1 MGFLNL
7 CYKKSRKMTLKFENL
22 SHIQVK
28 ETLSSK
34 EEKTLVIDCSECSG
48 APENLFQN
56 GECIL
61 CVLKNLYL
69 NRKKVFKNLSTKIHD
84 PLIERDQI
92 SLFLYYFKRISY
104 IEKIWR
110 KIECI
115 GKKKCMYQEFDCK
128 ITALPAKIPS
138 FSNDLI
144 LNPLYVFNFTSE
156 KIKEIKDHE
165 YFNIECQNCSKKVLV
180 LLEALLNTLYELKV
194 IQSYK
199 RFLKSNSNSKDL
211 NKFYEEFFFKKSLFF
226 EEKKSFDKAFIVS
239 TGDLFEKYKTGDNQ
253 IFQISIYNM
262 ANEYEKKYTVQYSFE
277 SVVDENYFKKV
288 VQDVK
293 NNLKLL
299 NINKIAPLEDLIS
312 IYKKEALIYLNS
324 KYKFPLIEKERIA
337 YIAALCKLNL
347 EKIFPLLIDDFIE
360 EVFLDSP
367 NDKIYINHQKFGRC
381 RTDIKFELKE
391 IERLKTFL
399 RIYSGKRLDYSNPS
413 IKVVIK
419 NKYFY
424 CRFAIDVEPIQL
436 NHFALDIRKL
446 NKNILTIQDLLK
458 NGTLNPAI
466 AAFLYLSLIRRVNI
480 TVTGETDT
488 GKTTLINALDL
499 LTPKEF
505 RKIYVENVIESL
517 NQSKYERHQLKYK
530 VDSLQVGLNHKLSKQ
545 NQIRNLLH
553 RTPDIIYLGEILTK
567 EEAEAMFHCLAA
579 GLKGFQTIHSNDIAS
594 LINRIIHHFKIHI
607 SCLRDLGLIVFMKK
621 NREKRFVDSISEINN
636 NIEDDKE
643 IYQTL
648 FKFNPQ
654 KKNWAN
660 LVNLF
665 NSNIICKLRKYED
678 ISKEKF
684 QVLFNLYKDMFNT
697 LQKIDKLSINK
708 LIKFFDHVSF
718 HSSDR
723 LENLCLF
730 LENWKN
736 SCSLNL

>member
-1 MGFLNL
+1 
-7 CYKKSRKMTLKFENL
+7 MTLKFENL
-22 SHIQVK
+22 GHIQVK

-48 APENLFQN
+48 SLENLFQN
-56 GECIL
+56 GECLL

-69 NRKKVFKNLSTKIHD
+69 NRKNVFKNLTTKTHD
-84 PLIERDQI
+84 PLIEQDQI
-92 SLFLYYFKRISY
+92 SLFLNYFKRISY
-104 IEKIWR
+104 IKKIWR
-110 KIECI
+110 KIESI
-115 GKKKCMYQEFDCK
+115 GKKKCMYQEFNCK
-128 ITALPAKIPS
+128 ITALPDKFPS
-138 FSNDLI
+138 FRNDLI
-144 LNPLYVFNFTSE
+144 LNPLYVYNFISE
-156 KIKEIKDHE
+156 KINELKDNE
-165 YFNIECQNCSKKVLV
+165 YFNIECQNCSKKVLI
-180 LLEALLNTLYELKV
+180 LLEALSNTLNELKI

-199 RFLKSNSNSKDL
+199 IFLISNSNSKDL
-211 NKFYEEFFFKKSLFF
+211 NKFYEEFFFKKSLSF
-226 EEKKSFDKAFIVS
+226 EEKKSFNKAIIVS
-239 TGDLFEKYKTGDNQ
+239 TGDLFEKYKMGDNQ
-253 IFQISIYNM
+253 IFQISIYNI

-288 VQDVK
+288 VQDAK

-299 NINKIAPLEDLIS
+299 NTNKIAPLENLIS
-312 IYKKEALIYLNS
+312 IYKKEALIYLDS

-360 EVFLDSP
+360 EIFLDSP

-436 NHFALDIRKL
+436 NNFALDIRKL

-458 NGTLNPAI
+458 NRTLNPAI

-505 RKIYVENVIESL
+505 RKIYVENVIESI

-553 RTPDIIYLGEILTK
+553 RTPDIIYLGEILTR
-567 EEAEAMFHCLAA
+567 EEADAMFHCLAA
-579 GLKGFQTIHSNDIAS
+579 GLKGFQTIHSNDIDS
-594 LINRIIHHFKIHI
+594 FINRILHHFKIHI

-621 NREKRFVDSISEINN
+621 NREKRFIDSILEINH
-636 NIEDDKE
+636 NIEDKKD

-660 LVNLF
+660 LISLF

-678 ISKEKF
+678 IGKEKF

-697 LQKIDKLSINK
+697 LQKIDRLSINE
-708 LIKFFDHVSF
+708 LIKFFDQVSF
-718 HSSDR
+718 YSSDN

-730 LENWKN
+730 WENWKN
-736 SCSLNL
+736 SCSLNS

>member
-1 MGFLNL
+1 
-7 CYKKSRKMTLKFENL
+7 MTIKFENL

-28 ETLSSK
+28 ETLSGR
-34 EEKTLVIDCSECSG
+34 EEKVLVIDCSECSG
-48 APENLFQN
+48 TLEHSFQN

-69 NRKKVFKNLSTKIHD
+69 NRKKGFKNLTTKTHN
-84 PLIERDQI
+84 PLIEQNQI
-92 SLFLYYFKRISY
+92 SLFLNYFKKINY
-104 IEKIWR
+104 IKKIWK
-110 KIECI
+110 KIDSI
-115 GKKKCMYQEFDCK
+115 GKKKCLYQEFNCK
-128 ITALPAKIPS
+128 ITALPPKFLS
-138 FSNDLI
+138 FSDDLI
-144 LNPLYVFNFTSE
+144 LNPLYVFNFISE
-156 KIKEIKDHE
+156 KIIELKDHE
-165 YFNIECQNCSKKVLV
+165 YFNIECQNCSKNVLV
-180 LLEALLNTLYELKV
+180 LLEALLNVLNELKI

-199 RFLKSNSNSKDL
+199 RFLKSNNNSKDL

-226 EEKKSFDKAFIVS
+226 EEKKSFDKALIVS
-239 TGDLFEKYKTGDNQ
+239 TGDLFEKYKTGDNE
-253 IFQISIYNM
+253 IFQISIYNI
-262 ANEYEKKYTVQYSFE
+262 ANEYEKKYSVQYSFE

-293 NNLKLL
+293 NNLKLIDL
-299 NINKIAPLEDLIS
+299 NKIAPLENLIS
-312 IYKKEALIYLNS
+312 IYKKEALIYLDS
-324 KYKFPLIEKERIA
+324 KYKFPLIERERIA
-337 YIAALCKLNL
+337 YVAALYKLNL

-360 EVFLDSP
+360 EIFLDSP

-381 RTDIKFELKE
+381 RTDIKLKLKE

-446 NKNILTIQDLLK
+446 NKNILTVQDLLK

-480 TVTGETDT
+480 TVTGVTDT

-499 LTPKEF
+499 LTPKKF

-530 VDSLQVGLNHKLSKQ
+530 VDSLQIGLNHKLSKQ

-594 LINRIIHHFKIHI
+594 LINRIVHHFKIHI
-607 SCLRDLGLIVFMKK
+607 SCLSDLGLIVFMKK

-636 NIEDDKE
+636 NIEDNKE

-660 LVNLF
+660 LINLF

-678 ISKEKF
+678 ISEEKF

-708 LIKFFDHVSF
+708 LIKFFDQVSF
-718 HSSDR
+718 HSSDN

-730 LENWKN
+730 WENWKN

>member
-1 MGFLNL
+1 
-7 CYKKSRKMTLKFENL
+7 MTLKFENL
-22 SHIQVK
+22 GHIQVK

-48 APENLFQN
+48 SLENLFQN
-56 GECIL
+56 GECLL

-69 NRKKVFKNLSTKIHD
+69 NRKNVFKNLTTKTHD
-84 PLIERDQI
+84 PLIEQDQI
-92 SLFLYYFKRISY
+92 SLFLNYFKRISY
-104 IEKIWR
+104 IKKIWR
-110 KIECI
+110 KIESI
-115 GKKKCMYQEFDCK
+115 GKKKCMYQEFNCK
-128 ITALPAKIPS
+128 ITALPDKFPS
-138 FSNDLI
+138 FRNDLI
-144 LNPLYVFNFTSE
+144 LNPLYVYNFISE
-156 KIKEIKDHE
+156 KINELKDNE
-165 YFNIECQNCSKKVLV
+165 YFNIECQNCSKKVLI
-180 LLEALLNTLYELKV
+180 LLEALSNTLNELKI

-199 RFLKSNSNSKDL
+199 IFLKSNSNSKDL
-211 NKFYEEFFFKKSLFF
+211 NKFYEEFFFKKSLSF
-226 EEKKSFDKAFIVS
+226 EEKKSFNKAIIVS
-239 TGDLFEKYKTGDNQ
+239 TGDLFEKYKMGDNQ
-253 IFQISIYNM
+253 IFQISIYNI

-288 VQDVK
+288 VQDAK

-299 NINKIAPLEDLIS
+299 NTNKIAPLENLIS
-312 IYKKEALIYLNS
+312 IYKKEALIYLDS

-360 EVFLDSP
+360 EIFLDSP

-436 NHFALDIRKL
+436 NNFALDIRKL

-458 NGTLNPAI
+458 NRTLNPAI

-505 RKIYVENVIESL
+505 RKIYVENVIESI

-553 RTPDIIYLGEILTK
+553 RTPDIIYLGEILTR
-567 EEAEAMFHCLAA
+567 EEADAMFHCLAA
-579 GLKGFQTIHSNDIAS
+579 GLKGFQTIHSNDIDS
-594 LINRIIHHFKIHI
+594 FINRILHHFKIHI

-621 NREKRFVDSISEINN
+621 NREKRFIDSILEINH
-636 NIEDDKE
+636 NIEDKKD

-660 LVNLF
+660 LISLF

-678 ISKEKF
+678 IGKEKF

-697 LQKIDKLSINK
+697 LQKIDRLSINE
-708 LIKFFDHVSF
+708 LIKFFDQVSF
-718 HSSDR
+718 YSSDN

-730 LENWKN
+730 WENWKN
-736 SCSLNL
+736 SCSLNS

>member
-1 MGFLNL
+1 
-7 CYKKSRKMTLKFENL
+7 MTLKFENL
-22 SHIQVK
+22 GHIQVK

-48 APENLFQN
+48 SLENLFQN
-56 GECIL
+56 GECLL

-69 NRKKVFKNLSTKIHD
+69 NRKNVFKNLTTKTHD
-84 PLIERDQI
+84 PLIEQDQI
-92 SLFLYYFKRISY
+92 SLFLNYFKRISY
-104 IEKIWR
+104 IKKIWR
-110 KIECI
+110 KIESI
-115 GKKKCMYQEFDCK
+115 GKKKCMYQEFNCK
-128 ITALPAKIPS
+128 ITALPDKFPS
-138 FSNDLI
+138 FRNDLI
-144 LNPLYVFNFTSE
+144 LNPLYVYNFTSE
-156 KIKEIKDHE
+156 KINELKDNE
-165 YFNIECQNCSKKVLV
+165 YFNIECQNCSKKVLI
-180 LLEALLNTLYELKV
+180 LLEALSNTLNELKI

-199 RFLKSNSNSKDL
+199 IFLKSNSNSKDL
-211 NKFYEEFFFKKSLFF
+211 NKFYEEFFFKKSLSF
-226 EEKKSFDKAFIVS
+226 EEKKSFNKAIIVS
-239 TGDLFEKYKTGDNQ
+239 TGDLFEKYKMGDNQ
-253 IFQISIYNM
+253 IFQISIYNI

-288 VQDVK
+288 VQDAK

-299 NINKIAPLEDLIS
+299 NTNKIAPLENLIS
-312 IYKKEALIYLNS
+312 IYKKEALIYLDS

-360 EVFLDSP
+360 EIFLDSP

-436 NHFALDIRKL
+436 NNFALDIRKL

-458 NGTLNPAI
+458 NRTLNPAI

-505 RKIYVENVIESL
+505 RKIYVENVIESI

-553 RTPDIIYLGEILTK
+553 RTPDIIYLGEILTR
-567 EEAEAMFHCLAA
+567 EEADAMFHCLAA
-579 GLKGFQTIHSNDIAS
+579 GLKGFQTIHSNDIDS
-594 LINRIIHHFKIHI
+594 FINRILHHFKIHI

-621 NREKRFVDSISEINN
+621 NREKRFIDSILEINH
-636 NIEDDKE
+636 NIEDKKD

-660 LVNLF
+660 LISLF

-678 ISKEKF
+678 IGKEKF

-697 LQKIDKLSINK
+697 LQKIDRLSINE
-708 LIKFFDHVSF
+708 LIKFFDQVSF
-718 HSSDR
+718 YSSDN

-730 LENWKN
+730 WENWKN
-736 SCSLNL
+736 SCSLNS

>member
-1 MGFLNL
+1 MI
-7 CYKKSRKMTLKFENL
+7 SKFENL

-28 ETLSSK
+28 ETLNSK
-34 EEKTLVIDCSECSG
+34 EEKILVIDCSECS
-48 APENLFQN
+48 AALEHSFHN

-69 NRKKVFKNLSTKIHD
+69 NRKKVFKNLTTKIHD
-84 PLIERDQI
+84 PLIEKDQI
-92 SLFLYYFKRISY
+92 SLFLNYFKRMSY
-104 IEKIWR
+104 IKKIWR
-110 KIECI
+110 KIENI
-115 GKKKCMYQEFDCK
+115 GKKKCKYREFNCK
-128 ITALPAKIPS
+128 IKALHAKFLS

-144 LNPLYVFNFTSE
+144 LNPLYIFNFISE
-156 KIKEIKDHE
+156 KINELKDHE
-165 YFNIECQNCSKKVLV
+165 FFNIECQNCSKKVLV
-180 LLEALLNTLYELKV
+180 LLKGLLNVLNELKIV
-194 IQSYK
+194 QNYK
-199 RFLKSNSNSKDL
+199 RFLKSSSNSKDL
-211 NKFYEEFFFKKSLFF
+211 NKFYEEFFFKKSLFL
-226 EEKKSFDKAFIVS
+226 EEKKSFDKAVIVP
-239 TGDLFEKYKTGDNQ
+239 TVDLFEKYKMGDNQ
-253 IFQISIYNM
+253 IFQISIYNI

-277 SVVDENYFKKV
+277 SVVDENYFIKV

-293 NNLKLL
+293 NNLKILD
-299 NINKIAPLEDLIS
+299 INKIAPLENLIS
-312 IYKKEALIYLNS
+312 IYKKEALIYIES
-324 KYKFPLIEKERIA
+324 KYKFPLTERERIA
-337 YIAALCKLNL
+337 YIAALFKLNL

-360 EVFLDSP
+360 EIFLDSP

-381 RTDIKFELKE
+381 RTDLKFELKE

-436 NHFALDIRKL
+436 NNFALDIRKL
-446 NKNILTIQDLLK
+446 NKNILNVQNLLK
-458 NGTLNPAI
+458 NGTLNPSI
-466 AAFLYLSLIRRVNI
+466 AAFLYMSLIRRVNI

-517 NQSKYERHQLKYK
+517 NQSKYGKHQLKYK
-530 VDSLQVGLNHKLSKQ
+530 VDSLQVGINHKFSKQ
-545 NQIRNLLH
+545 NQIKNLLH

-594 LINRIIHHFKIHI
+594 LINRIIRHFKIHT

-636 NIEDDKE
+636 NFEDNKE

-654 KKNWAN
+654 KKNWTN
-660 LVNLF
+660 PVNLF

-678 ISKEKF
+678 INNEKF

-697 LQKIDKLSINK
+697 LQKIDNLPINK
-708 LIKFFDHVSF
+708 LIKFFDQVSF
-718 HSSDR
+718 HSFDN

-730 LENWKN
+730 WENWKN

>member
-1 MGFLNL
+1 
-7 CYKKSRKMTLKFENL
+7 MTLKFENL
-22 SHIQVK
+22 GHIQVK

-34 EEKTLVIDCSECSG
+34 EEKILVIDCSECSG
-48 APENLFQN
+48 SLENLFQN

-61 CVLKNLYL
+61 CVLKNLYI
-69 NRKKVFKNLSTKIHD
+69 NRKKVFKKLTTKIHD
-84 PLIERDQI
+84 PLIEVDQI
-92 SLFLYYFKRISY
+92 SLFLNYFKKITY
-104 IEKIWR
+104 IKKIWR
-110 KIECI
+110 KIESI
-115 GKKKCMYQEFDCK
+115 GNKKCMYQEFNCK
-128 ITALPAKIPS
+128 ITALPPKFPS

-144 LNPLYVFNFTSE
+144 LNPLYVFNFISE
-156 KIKEIKDHE
+156 KINELKDSE
-165 YFNIECQNCSKKVLV
+165 YFNIDCQNCSKKVLI
-180 LLEALLNTLYELKV
+180 LLETLLNTLNELKIV
-194 IQSYK
+194 QSYK
-199 RFLKSNSNSKDL
+199 IFLKSNTNSKDL

-226 EEKKSFDKAFIVS
+226 EEKESFNKALIVS
-239 TGDLFEKYKTGDNQ
+239 TGDLFENYKTGDNQ
-253 IFQISIYNM
+253 IFQISIYNI
-262 ANEYEKKYTVQYSFE
+262 ANEYEKKYTVRYSFE

-288 VQDVK
+288 VQDAK

-299 NINKIAPLEDLIS
+299 NINKIAPLENLIS
-312 IYKKEALIYLNS
+312 TYKKEALIYLDS
-324 KYKFPLIEKERIA
+324 KYRFPLIERERIA

-360 EVFLDSP
+360 EIFLDSP

-419 NKYFY
+419 NKFFY

-466 AAFLYLSLIRRVNI
+466 AAFLYLSLVRRVNI

-505 RKIYVENVIESL
+505 RKIYVENVIESI

-579 GLKGFQTIHSNDIAS
+579 GLKGFQTIHSNDIDS
-594 LINRIIHHFKIHI
+594 LMNRIIHHFKIHI

-621 NREKRFVDSISEINN
+621 NREKRFIDSISEINN
-636 NIEDDKE
+636 NIEDKKD

-660 LVNLF
+660 LISLF
-665 NSNIICKLRKYED
+665 NSNIIYKLRKYED

-697 LQKIDKLSINK
+697 LQKIDKLSINE
-708 LIKFFDHVSF
+708 LIKFFDQVSF
-718 HSSDR
+718 HSSDN

-730 LENWKN
+730 WENWKN

>member
-1 MGFLNL
+1 
-7 CYKKSRKMTLKFENL
+7 MTLKFENL

-34 EEKTLVIDCSECSG
+34 EEKILVIDCSECSG
-48 APENLFQN
+48 ALETLFQN
-56 GECIL
+56 GKCIL

-69 NRKKVFKNLSTKIHD
+69 NRKKVFINLTTKSHD

-92 SLFLYYFKRISY
+92 SLFLKYFKRISY
-104 IEKIWR
+104 IKKIWR
-110 KIECI
+110 KIESI
-115 GKKKCMYQEFDCK
+115 GKKKCMYQEFNCK
-128 ITALPAKIPS
+128 ITALSAKFLS

-144 LNPLYVFNFTSE
+144 LNPLYVFNFISG
-156 KIKEIKDHE
+156 KINELKDHE
-165 YFNIECQNCSKKVLV
+165 FFNIECQNCSKKVLV
-180 LLEALLNTLYELKV
+180 LLEALLNTLNELKI

-199 RFLKSNSNSKDL
+199 RFLKSNNNSKDL

-226 EEKKSFDKAFIVS
+226 EEKKSFDKALIVS

-253 IFQISIYNM
+253 IFQISIYDI

-299 NINKIAPLEDLIS
+299 DINKITPLENLIS
-312 IYKKEALIYLNS
+312 IYKKEALIYLDS
-324 KYKFPLIEKERIA
+324 KYKFPLIERERIA
-337 YIAALCKLNL
+337 YIAALRKLNL

-381 RTDIKFELKE
+381 RTDIKFGLKE

-446 NKNILTIQDLLK
+446 NKNILTVQDLLK

-594 LINRIIHHFKIHI
+594 FINRIIHHFKIHI

-636 NIEDDKE
+636 NIEDNEE

-660 LVNLF
+660 LINLF

-708 LIKFFDHVSF
+708 LIKFFDQVSF
-718 HSSDR
+718 HSSDN

-730 LENWKN
+730 WENWKN

>member
-1 MGFLNL
+1 
-7 CYKKSRKMTLKFENL
+7 MTLKFENL

-28 ETLSSK
+28 ETLNNK
-34 EEKTLVIDCSECSG
+34 EEKILVIDCSECSG
-48 APENLFQN
+48 ALKNLFQN

-69 NRKKVFKNLSTKIHD
+69 NRKKAFKNITTKIHD

-92 SLFLYYFKRISY
+92 SLFLNYFKRISY
-104 IEKIWR
+104 IKKIWR
-110 KIECI
+110 KIESI
-115 GKKKCMYQEFDCK
+115 GKKKCMYQEFNCK
-128 ITALPAKIPS
+128 ITALHSKFLS

-144 LNPLYVFNFTSE
+144 LNPLYVFNFISE
-156 KIKEIKDHE
+156 KINELKDHE
-165 YFNIECQNCSKKVLV
+165 YFNIECQYCSKKVLI
-180 LLEALLNTLYELKV
+180 LLGTLLNVLNKLKI

-199 RFLKSNSNSKDL
+199 RFLKRNSNSKDL
-211 NKFYEEFFFKKSLFF
+211 NKFYEEFFFKKSLLF
-226 EEKKSFDKAFIVS
+226 EEKKSFDKALIVS
-239 TGDLFEKYKTGDNQ
+239 PGVLFEKYKTGDNQ
-253 IFQISIYNM
+253 IFQISIYNI
-262 ANEYEKKYTVQYSFE
+262 ANEYEKKYTVQYSFD

-299 NINKIAPLEDLIS
+299 DINKIAPLEHLIT
-312 IYKKEALIYLNS
+312 IYKKEALIYLDS
-324 KYKFPLIEKERIA
+324 KYKFPLIERERIA
-337 YIAALCKLNL
+337 YIAVLCKLNL

-360 EVFLDSP
+360 EIFLDSP
-367 NDKIYINHQKFGRC
+367 NDNIYINHQKFGRC
-381 RTDIKFELKE
+381 RTSIKFEFKE

-399 RIYSGKRLDYSNPS
+399 RLYSGKRLDYSNPS

-446 NKNILTIQDLLK
+446 NKNILNVQDLLK
-458 NGTLNPAI
+458 NGTINPAI

-517 NQSKYERHQLKYK
+517 NQSKYEKHQLKYK
-530 VDSLQVGLNHKLSKQ
+530 VDSLQIGLNHKLSKQ

-636 NIEDDKE
+636 NIEDNKE

-654 KKNWAN
+654 KKNWEIPI
-660 LVNLF
+660 NLF
-665 NSNIICKLRKYED
+665 NSNNICKLRKYED

-684 QVLFNLYKDMFNT
+684 QVLFNLYEDMFNT
-697 LQKIDKLSINK
+697 LQKIDKLPINK
-708 LIKFFDHVSF
+708 LIKFFDQVSF
-718 HSSDR
+718 HSSVN
-723 LENLCLF
+723 LKNLCLF

>member
-1 MGFLNL
+1 
-7 CYKKSRKMTLKFENL
+7 MTLKFENL

-34 EEKTLVIDCSECSG
+34 EEKILVIDCSECSG
-48 APENLFQN
+48 ALETLFQN
-56 GECIL
+56 GKCIL

-69 NRKKVFKNLSTKIHD
+69 NRKKVFINLTTKSHD

-92 SLFLYYFKRISY
+92 SLFLKYFKRISY
-104 IEKIWR
+104 IKKIWR
-110 KIECI
+110 KIESI
-115 GKKKCMYQEFDCK
+115 GKKKCMYQEFNCK
-128 ITALPAKIPS
+128 ITALSAKFLS

-144 LNPLYVFNFTSE
+144 LNPLYVFNFISG
-156 KIKEIKDHE
+156 KINELKDHE
-165 YFNIECQNCSKKVLV
+165 FFNIECQNCSKKVLV
-180 LLEALLNTLYELKV
+180 LLEALLNTLNELKI

-199 RFLKSNSNSKDL
+199 RFLKSNNNSKDL

-226 EEKKSFDKAFIVS
+226 EEKKSFDKALIVS
-239 TGDLFEKYKTGDNQ
+239 TGDLFEKYQTGDNQ
-253 IFQISIYNM
+253 IFQISIYNI

-299 NINKIAPLEDLIS
+299 DINKITPLENLIS
-312 IYKKEALIYLNS
+312 IYKKEALIYLDS
-324 KYKFPLIEKERIA
+324 KYKFPLIERERIA
-337 YIAALCKLNL
+337 YIAALRKLNL

-381 RTDIKFELKE
+381 RTDIKFGLKE

-446 NKNILTIQDLLK
+446 NKNILTVQDLLK

-594 LINRIIHHFKIHI
+594 FINRIIHHFKIHI

-636 NIEDDKE
+636 NIEDNEE

-660 LVNLF
+660 LINLF

-697 LQKIDKLSINK
+697 LQKMDKLSINK
-708 LIKFFDHVSF
+708 LIKFFDQVSF
-718 HSSDR
+718 HSSDN

-730 LENWKN
+730 WENWKN

>member
-1 MGFLNL
+1 
-7 CYKKSRKMTLKFENL
+7 MTLKFENL
-22 SHIQVK
+22 GHIQVK

-48 APENLFQN
+48 SLENLFQN
-56 GECIL
+56 GECLL
-61 CVLKNLYL
+61 CILKNLYL
-69 NRKKVFKNLSTKIHD
+69 NRKNVFKNLTTKTHD
-84 PLIERDQI
+84 PLIEQDQI
-92 SLFLYYFKRISY
+92 SLFLNYFKRISY
-104 IEKIWR
+104 IKKIWR
-110 KIECI
+110 KIESI
-115 GKKKCMYQEFDCK
+115 GKKKCMYQEFNCK
-128 ITALPAKIPS
+128 ITALPDKFPS
-138 FSNDLI
+138 FRNDLI
-144 LNPLYVFNFTSE
+144 LNPLYVYNFISE
-156 KIKEIKDHE
+156 KINELKDNE
-165 YFNIECQNCSKKVLV
+165 YFNIECQNCSKKVLI
-180 LLEALLNTLYELKV
+180 LLEALSNTLNELKI

-199 RFLKSNSNSKDL
+199 IFLISNSNSKDL
-211 NKFYEEFFFKKSLFF
+211 NKFYEEFFFKKSLSF
-226 EEKKSFDKAFIVS
+226 EEKKSFNKAIIVS
-239 TGDLFEKYKTGDNQ
+239 TGDLFEKYKMGDNQ
-253 IFQISIYNM
+253 IFQISIYNI

-288 VQDVK
+288 VQDAK

-299 NINKIAPLEDLIS
+299 NTNKIAPLENLIS
-312 IYKKEALIYLNS
+312 IYKKEALIYLDS

-360 EVFLDSP
+360 EIFLDSP

-436 NHFALDIRKL
+436 NNFALDIRKL

-458 NGTLNPAI
+458 NRTLNPAI

-505 RKIYVENVIESL
+505 RKIYVENVIESI

-553 RTPDIIYLGEILTK
+553 RTPDIIYLGEILTR
-567 EEAEAMFHCLAA
+567 EEADAMFHCLAA
-579 GLKGFQTIHSNDIAS
+579 GLKGFQTIHSNDIDS
-594 LINRIIHHFKIHI
+594 FINRILHHFKIHI

-621 NREKRFVDSISEINN
+621 NREKRFIDSILEINH
-636 NIEDDKE
+636 NIEDKKD

-660 LVNLF
+660 LISLF

-678 ISKEKF
+678 IGKEKF

-697 LQKIDKLSINK
+697 LQKIDRLSINE
-708 LIKFFDHVSF
+708 LIKFFDQVSF
-718 HSSDR
+718 YSSDN

-730 LENWKN
+730 WENWKN
-736 SCSLNL
+736 SCSLNS

>member
-1 MGFLNL
+1 
-7 CYKKSRKMTLKFENL
+7 MTLKFENL

-34 EEKTLVIDCSECSG
+34 EEKILVIDCSECSG
-48 APENLFQN
+48 ALETLFQN
-56 GECIL
+56 GKCIL

-69 NRKKVFKNLSTKIHD
+69 NRKKVFINLTTKSHD

-92 SLFLYYFKRISY
+92 SLFLKYFKRISY
-104 IEKIWR
+104 IKKIWR
-110 KIECI
+110 KIESI
-115 GKKKCMYQEFDCK
+115 GKKKCMYQEFNCK
-128 ITALPAKIPS
+128 ITALSAKFLS

-144 LNPLYVFNFTSE
+144 LNPLYVFNFISG
-156 KIKEIKDHE
+156 KINELKDHE
-165 YFNIECQNCSKKVLV
+165 FFNIECQNCSKKVLV
-180 LLEALLNTLYELKV
+180 LLEALLNTLNELKI

-199 RFLKSNSNSKDL
+199 RFLKSNNNSKDL

-226 EEKKSFDKAFIVS
+226 EEKKSFDKALIVS

-253 IFQISIYNM
+253 IFQISIYDI

-299 NINKIAPLEDLIS
+299 DINKITPLENLIS
-312 IYKKEALIYLNS
+312 IYKKEALIYLDS
-324 KYKFPLIEKERIA
+324 KYKFPLIERERIA
-337 YIAALCKLNL
+337 YIAALRKLNL

-381 RTDIKFELKE
+381 RTDIKFGLKE

-446 NKNILTIQDLLK
+446 NKNILTVQDLLK

-636 NIEDDKE
+636 NIEDNEE

-660 LVNLF
+660 LINLF

-697 LQKIDKLSINK
+697 LQKMDKLSINK
-708 LIKFFDHVSF
+708 LIKFFDQVSF
-718 HSSDR
+718 HSSDN

-730 LENWKN
+730 WENWKN

>member
-1 MGFLNL
+1 
-7 CYKKSRKMTLKFENL
+7 MTLKFENL

-34 EEKTLVIDCSECSG
+34 EEKILVIDCSECSG
-48 APENLFQN
+48 SLENLFQN

-69 NRKKVFKNLSTKIHD
+69 NRKKVFINLTTKTHD
-84 PLIERDQI
+84 PLIEQDQI
-92 SLFLYYFKRISY
+92 SLFLNYFKRISY
-104 IEKIWR
+104 IKKIWR
-110 KIECI
+110 KIESI
-115 GKKKCMYQEFDCK
+115 GKKKCMYQEFNCK
-128 ITALPAKIPS
+128 ITALPAKFPS

-144 LNPLYVFNFTSE
+144 LNPLYVFNFISE
-156 KIKEIKDHE
+156 KINELKDHE
-165 YFNIECQNCSKKVLV
+165 YFNIECKNCSKKVLV
-180 LLEALLNTLYELKV
+180 LLEALFNALNELKI

-199 RFLKSNSNSKDL
+199 IFLKSNSNSKDI

-226 EEKKSFDKAFIVS
+226 EEKKSFDKALIVS

-253 IFQISIYNM
+253 IFQISIYNI

-299 NINKIAPLEDLIS
+299 DINKITPLENLIS
-312 IYKKEALIYLNS
+312 IYKKEALIYLDS
-324 KYKFPLIEKERIA
+324 KYKFPLIERERIA

-347 EKIFPLLIDDFIE
+347 EKIFPLLIDDLIE
-360 EVFLDSP
+360 EIFLDSP

-446 NKNILTIQDLLK
+446 NKNILTVQDLLK

-594 LINRIIHHFKIHI
+594 LINRIIHHFEIHI

-636 NIEDDKE
+636 NIEDNKD

-660 LVNLF
+660 LISLF

-708 LIKFFDHVSF
+708 LIKFFDQVSF
-718 HSSDR
+718 HSSDNI
-723 LENLCLF
+723 ENLCLF
-730 LENWKN
+730 WENWKN

>member
-1 MGFLNL
+1 
-7 CYKKSRKMTLKFENL
+7 MTVKFENL
-22 SHIQVK
+22 CHIQVR
-28 ETLSSK
+28 ETLSNK
-34 EEKTLVIDCSECSG
+34 EEKILVIDCSECSG
-48 APENLFQN
+48 AIEDLFQN
-56 GECIL
+56 GECIS

-69 NRKKVFKNLSTKIHD
+69 NRKKVFKNLTTKIHD
-84 PLIERDQI
+84 PLIEHYQI
-92 SLFLYYFKRISY
+92 SLFLNYFKKISY
-104 IEKIWR
+104 IKKTWR
-110 KIECI
+110 KIESI
-115 GKKKCMYQEFDCK
+115 GKKKCIYQEFNCK
-128 ITALPAKIPS
+128 VTALHDKFLS
-138 FSNDLI
+138 SSNDLI
-144 LNPLYVFNFTSE
+144 LNPLYVFNFISE
-156 KIKEIKDHE
+156 KINELKDHE
-165 YFNIECQNCSKKVLV
+165 YTNIECQNCSRKVLV
-180 LLEALLNTLYELKV
+180 LLETLLNALNELKIV
-194 IQSYK
+194 QSYK
-199 RFLKSNSNSKDL
+199 RFLKSNSNSKDF
-211 NKFYEEFFFKKSLFF
+211 NKFYKEFFFKKSLFF
-226 EEKKSFDKAFIVS
+226 EEKKSFDKAVIVS

-253 IFQISIYNM
+253 IFQIYIYDI

-277 SVVDENYFKKV
+277 SVIDENYFKKV
-288 VQDVK
+288 VLDVK

-299 NINKIAPLEDLIS
+299 DINKIAPLETLVS
-312 IYKKEALIYLNS
+312 IYNKEALNYLDS
-324 KYKFPLIEKERIA
+324 KYKFPLFERERIG

-360 EVFLDSP
+360 EIFLDSP

-381 RTDIKFELKE
+381 RTDIKFTLKE

-424 CRFAIDVEPIQL
+424 CRFAIDVGPIQL
-436 NHFALDIRKL
+436 NTFALDIRKL
-446 NKNILTIQDLLK
+446 NKNILTVQDLLK

-517 NQSKYERHQLKYK
+517 NQSKYEKHQLKYK

-579 GLKGFQTIHSNDIAS
+579 GLKGFQTIHSNDIGS
-594 LINRIIHHFKIHI
+594 FINRIIHHFKIHI

-621 NREKRFVDSISEINN
+621 NREKRFIDSISEINDN
-636 NIEDDKE
+636 FVDNKD

-660 LVNLF
+660 LINLF
-665 NSNIICKLRKYED
+665 NSNIICKLRRYED

-697 LQKIDKLSINK
+697 LQRIDKLSINE
-708 LIKFFDHVSF
+708 LIKFFDQVSF
-718 HSSDR
+718 HSSDN

-730 LENWKN
+730 WENWKN

>member
-1 MGFLNL
+1 
-7 CYKKSRKMTLKFENL
+7 MTLKFENL

-34 EEKTLVIDCSECSG
+34 EEKILVIDCSECSG
-48 APENLFQN
+48 ALETLFQN
-56 GECIL
+56 GKCIL

-69 NRKKVFKNLSTKIHD
+69 NRKKVFINLTTKSHD

-92 SLFLYYFKRISY
+92 SLFLKYFKRISY
-104 IEKIWR
+104 IKKIWR
-110 KIECI
+110 KIESI
-115 GKKKCMYQEFDCK
+115 GKKKCMYQEFNCK
-128 ITALPAKIPS
+128 ITALSAKFLS

-144 LNPLYVFNFTSE
+144 LNPLYVFNFISG
-156 KIKEIKDHE
+156 KINELKDHE
-165 YFNIECQNCSKKVLV
+165 FFNIECQNCSKKVLV
-180 LLEALLNTLYELKV
+180 LLEALLNTLNELKI

-199 RFLKSNSNSKDL
+199 RFLKSNNNSKDL

-226 EEKKSFDKAFIVS
+226 EEKKSFDKALIVS

-253 IFQISIYNM
+253 IFQISIYDI

-299 NINKIAPLEDLIS
+299 DINKITPLENLIS
-312 IYKKEALIYLNS
+312 IYKKEALIYLDS
-324 KYKFPLIEKERIA
+324 KYKFPLIERERIA
-337 YIAALCKLNL
+337 YIAALRKLNL

-381 RTDIKFELKE
+381 RTDIKFGLKE

-446 NKNILTIQDLLK
+446 NKNILTVQDLLK

-594 LINRIIHHFKIHI
+594 FINRIIHHFKIHI

-636 NIEDDKE
+636 NIEDNEE

-660 LVNLF
+660 LINLF

-697 LQKIDKLSINK
+697 LQKMDKLSINK
-708 LIKFFDHVSF
+708 LIKFFDQVSF
-718 HSSDR
+718 HSSDN

-730 LENWKN
+730 WENWKN

>member
-1 MGFLNL
+1 
-7 CYKKSRKMTLKFENL
+7 MTSKFENL
-22 SHIQVK
+22 SQIHVK

-34 EEKTLVIDCSECSG
+34 EEKILFIDCSECSG
-48 APENLFQN
+48 ALENLFQN
-56 GECIL
+56 GDCIL
-61 CVLKNLYL
+61 CILKNLYL
-69 NRKKVFKNLSTKIHD
+69 NRKKVFKNLTTKIHD

-92 SLFLYYFKRISY
+92 SLFLNYFKRISY
-104 IEKIWR
+104 IKKIWR
-110 KIECI
+110 KIENI
-115 GKKKCMYQEFDCK
+115 GKKKCMYQEFNCK
-128 ITALPAKIPS
+128 ITALSAKFHS
-138 FSNDLI
+138 FSKDLI
-144 LNPLYVFNFTSE
+144 LNPTYVFNFISE
-156 KIKEIKDHE
+156 KINELKDQE
-165 YFNIECQNCSKKVLV
+165 YFSIECQNCSKKVLV
-180 LLEALLNTLYELKV
+180 LLEDLLNVLNELKI

-226 EEKKSFDKAFIVS
+226 EEKKSIDKAVIV
-239 TGDLFEKYKTGDNQ
+239 TAGDLFEKYKTGDNQ
-253 IFQISIYNM
+253 IFQISIYNI
-262 ANEYEKKYTVQYSFE
+262 ANEYEKKYNIQYSFE
-277 SVVDENYFKKV
+277 SVVDESYFKKV

-299 NINKIAPLEDLIS
+299 DINKIPPLENLIS
-312 IYKKEALIYLNS
+312 IYKKEALIYLDS
-324 KYKFPLIEKERIA
+324 KYKFPLIERERIA

-347 EKIFPLLIDDFIE
+347 EKIFPLLIDDYIE
-360 EVFLDSP
+360 EIFLDSP

-436 NHFALDIRKL
+436 NNFALDIRKL
-446 NKNILTIQDLLK
+446 NKNILTVQDLLK
-458 NGTLNPAI
+458 NGTLDPAL

-517 NQSKYERHQLKYK
+517 NQSKYEKHQLKYK

-545 NQIRNLLH
+545 NQIKNLLH

-594 LINRIIHHFKIHI
+594 LINRIIRHFKIHI

-621 NREKRFVDSISEINN
+621 NREKRFVDSISEIIND
-636 NIEDDKE
+636 IEDNKE

-654 KKNWAN
+654 RKNWTN
-660 LVNLF
+660 LVDLF
-665 NSNIICKLRKYED
+665 HSNIICKLRKYED

-684 QVLFNLYKDMFNT
+684 QVLFNIYKEMFNT

-718 HSSDR
+718 HSSDN

-730 LENWKN
+730 WENWKN

>member
-1 MGFLNL
+1 
-7 CYKKSRKMTLKFENL
+7 MTLKFENL
-22 SHIQVK
+22 GHIQVK

-48 APENLFQN
+48 SLENLFQN
-56 GECIL
+56 GECLL

-69 NRKKVFKNLSTKIHD
+69 NRKNIFKNLTTKTHD
-84 PLIERDQI
+84 PLIEQDQI
-92 SLFLYYFKRISY
+92 SLFLNYFKRISY
-104 IEKIWR
+104 IKKIWR
-110 KIECI
+110 KIESI
-115 GKKKCMYQEFDCK
+115 GKKKCMYQEFNCK
-128 ITALPAKIPS
+128 ITALPDKFPS
-138 FSNDLI
+138 FRNDLI
-144 LNPLYVFNFTSE
+144 LNPLYVYNFTSE
-156 KIKEIKDHE
+156 KINELKDNE
-165 YFNIECQNCSKKVLV
+165 YFNIECQNCSKKVLI
-180 LLEALLNTLYELKV
+180 LLEALSNTLNELKI

-199 RFLKSNSNSKDL
+199 IFLKSNSNSKDL
-211 NKFYEEFFFKKSLFF
+211 NKFYEEFFFKKSLSF
-226 EEKKSFDKAFIVS
+226 EEKKSFNKAIIVS
-239 TGDLFEKYKTGDNQ
+239 TGDLFEKYKMGDNQ
-253 IFQISIYNM
+253 IFQISIYNI

-288 VQDVK
+288 VQDTK

-299 NINKIAPLEDLIS
+299 NTNKIAPLENLIS
-312 IYKKEALIYLNS
+312 IYKKEALIYLDS

-337 YIAALCKLNL
+337 YIATLCKLNL

-360 EVFLDSP
+360 EIFLDSP

-436 NHFALDIRKL
+436 NNFALDIRKL

-458 NGTLNPAI
+458 NRTLNPAI

-505 RKIYVENVIESL
+505 RKIYVENVIESI

-553 RTPDIIYLGEILTK
+553 RTPDIIYLGEILTR
-567 EEAEAMFHCLAA
+567 EEADAMFHCLAA
-579 GLKGFQTIHSNDIAS
+579 GLKGFQTIHSNDIDS
-594 LINRIIHHFKIHI
+594 FINRILHHFKIHI

-621 NREKRFVDSISEINN
+621 NREKRFIDSILEINH
-636 NIEDDKE
+636 NIEDKKN

-660 LVNLF
+660 LISLF
-665 NSNIICKLRKYED
+665 DSNIICKLRKYED
-678 ISKEKF
+678 IGKEKF

-697 LQKIDKLSINK
+697 LQKIDRLSINE
-708 LIKFFDHVSF
+708 LIKFFDQVSF
-718 HSSDR
+718 YSSDN

-730 LENWKN
+730 WENWKN
-736 SCSLNL
+736 SCSLNS

>member
-1 MGFLNL
+1 M
-7 CYKKSRKMTLKFENL
+7 KKN
-22 SHIQVK
+22 
-28 ETLSSK
+28 
-34 EEKTLVIDCSECSG
+34 
-48 APENLFQN
+48 
-56 GECIL
+56 IL
-61 CVLKNLYL
+61 YN
-69 NRKKVFKNLSTKIHD
+69 
-84 PLIERDQI
+84 
-92 SLFLYYFKRISY
+92 
-104 IEKIWR
+104 
-110 KIECI
+110 
-115 GKKKCMYQEFDCK
+115 
-128 ITALPAKIPS
+128 
-138 FSNDLI
+138 I
-144 LNPLYVFNFTSE
+144 L
-156 KIKEIKDHE
+156 
-165 YFNIECQNCSKKVLV
+165 
-180 LLEALLNTLYELKV
+180 
-194 IQSYK
+194 
-199 RFLKSNSNSKDL
+199 
-211 NKFYEEFFFKKSLFF
+211 
-226 EEKKSFDKAFIVS
+226 
-239 TGDLFEKYKTGDNQ
+239 
-253 IFQISIYNM
+253 
-262 ANEYEKKYTVQYSFE
+262 
-277 SVVDENYFKKV
+277 KKV
-288 VQDVK
+288 VQDAK

-299 NINKIAPLEDLIS
+299 NINKITPLENLIS
-312 IYKKEALIYLNS
+312 IYKKEALIYLDS
-324 KYKFPLIEKERIA
+324 KYKFSLIERERIA

-347 EKIFPLLIDDFIE
+347 EKIFPLLIDDLIE
-360 EVFLDSP
+360 EIFLDSP

-466 AAFLYLSLIRRVNI
+466 AAFLYLSLVRRVNI

-505 RKIYVENVIESL
+505 RKIYVENVIESI

-621 NREKRFVDSISEINN
+621 NREKRYVDSISEINN
-636 NIEDDKE
+636 NIEDKKD

-660 LVNLF
+660 LISLF
-665 NSNIICKLRKYED
+665 NSNIICKQRKYED

-697 LQKIDKLSINK
+697 LQKIDKLSINDI
-708 LIKFFDHVSF
+708 IKFFDQVSF
-718 HSSDR
+718 HTSDN

-730 LENWKN
+730 WENWKK

>member
-1 MGFLNL
+1 
-7 CYKKSRKMTLKFENL
+7 MTLKFENL

-34 EEKTLVIDCSECSG
+34 EEKILVIDCSECSG
-48 APENLFQN
+48 ALENLFQN

-69 NRKKVFKNLSTKIHD
+69 NRKKVFKNLTTKIHD

-92 SLFLYYFKRISY
+92 SLFLNYFKRISY
-104 IEKIWR
+104 IKKIWR
-110 KIECI
+110 KIESI
-115 GKKKCMYQEFDCK
+115 GKKKCMYQEFNCK
-128 ITALPAKIPS
+128 ITALPAKFLS

-144 LNPLYVFNFTSE
+144 LNPLYVFNFISE
-156 KIKEIKDHE
+156 KINELKDHE

-180 LLEALLNTLYELKV
+180 LLEALINVLNELKIV
-194 IQSYK
+194 QSYK

-211 NKFYEEFFFKKSLFF
+211 NKFYKEFFFKKSLFF
-226 EEKKSFDKAFIVS
+226 EEKKSLNKALIVS

-253 IFQISIYNM
+253 IFQISIYNI

-299 NINKIAPLEDLIS
+299 DINKIAPLENLIS
-312 IYKKEALIYLNS
+312 IYKKEALIYLDS
-324 KYKFPLIEKERIA
+324 KYKFPLIERERIA

-436 NHFALDIRKL
+436 NYFSLDIRKL
-446 NKNILTIQDLLK
+446 NKNILTVQDLLK

-517 NQSKYERHQLKYK
+517 NQSKYEKHQLKYK

-607 SCLRDLGLIVFMKK
+607 SCLRDLGLIVFMRK

-636 NIEDDKE
+636 DIEDNEE

-660 LVNLF
+660 LTNLF

-684 QVLFNLYKDMFNT
+684 QVLFHLYEDMFNT

-708 LIKFFDHVSF
+708 LIKFFDQVSF
-718 HSSDR
+718 HSSDN

>member
-1 MGFLNL
+1 
-7 CYKKSRKMTLKFENL
+7 MTLKFENL
-22 SHIQVK
+22 GHIQVK

-34 EEKTLVIDCSECSG
+34 EEKILVIDCSECSG
-48 APENLFQN
+48 ALENLFQN

-69 NRKKVFKNLSTKIHD
+69 NRKKVFKNLTTKIHD

-92 SLFLYYFKRISY
+92 SLFLNYFKRISY
-104 IEKIWR
+104 IKKIWR
-110 KIECI
+110 KIESI
-115 GKKKCMYQEFDCK
+115 GKKKCMYQEFNCK
-128 ITALPAKIPS
+128 ITALPAKFPS

-144 LNPLYVFNFTSE
+144 LNPLYVFNFISE
-156 KIKEIKDHE
+156 KINELKDHE

-180 LLEALLNTLYELKV
+180 LLEALLNTLNELKI

-226 EEKKSFDKAFIVS
+226 EEKKSFDKALIVS

-253 IFQISIYNM
+253 IFQISIYNI

-299 NINKIAPLEDLIS
+299 DINKIAPLENLIS
-312 IYKKEALIYLNS
+312 IYKKEALIYLDS
-324 KYKFPLIEKERIA
+324 KYKFPLIERERIA

-360 EVFLDSP
+360 EIFLDSP

-424 CRFAIDVEPIQL
+424 CRFAIDIEPIQL
-436 NHFALDIRKL
+436 NNFALDIRKL
-446 NKNILTIQDLLK
+446 NKNILTVQDLLK

-636 NIEDDKE
+636 NIEDNKD

-660 LVNLF
+660 LISLF

-708 LIKFFDHVSF
+708 LIKFFDQVSF
-718 HSSDR
+718 HSSDN

-730 LENWKN
+730 WENWKN

>member
-1 MGFLNL
+1 
-7 CYKKSRKMTLKFENL
+7 MTLKFENL
-22 SHIQVK
+22 SYIQVK
-28 ETLSSK
+28 DTLSSK
-34 EEKTLVIDCSECSG
+34 EEKILVIDCSECSG
-48 APENLFQN
+48 ALETLFQN
-56 GECIL
+56 GKCIL

-69 NRKKVFKNLSTKIHD
+69 NRKKVFINLTTKSHD

-92 SLFLYYFKRISY
+92 SLFLKYFKRISY
-104 IEKIWR
+104 IKKIWR
-110 KIECI
+110 KIESI
-115 GKKKCMYQEFDCK
+115 GKKKCMYQEFNCK
-128 ITALPAKIPS
+128 ITALSAKFLS

-144 LNPLYVFNFTSE
+144 LNPLYVFNFISG
-156 KIKEIKDHE
+156 KINELKDHE
-165 YFNIECQNCSKKVLV
+165 FFNIECQNCSKKVLV
-180 LLEALLNTLYELKV
+180 LLEALLNTLNELKI

-199 RFLKSNSNSKDL
+199 RFLKSNNNSKDL

-226 EEKKSFDKAFIVS
+226 EEKKSFDKALIVS

-253 IFQISIYNM
+253 IFQISIYNI

-299 NINKIAPLEDLIS
+299 DINKITPLENLIN
-312 IYKKEALIYLNS
+312 IYKKEALIYLDS
-324 KYKFPLIEKERIA
+324 KYKFPLIERERIA
-337 YIAALCKLNL
+337 YIAALRKLNL

-381 RTDIKFELKE
+381 RTDIKFGLKE

-446 NKNILTIQDLLK
+446 NKNILTVQDLLK

-517 NQSKYERHQLKYK
+517 NQSKYEKHQLKYK

-594 LINRIIHHFKIHI
+594 FINRIIHHFKIHI
-607 SCLRDLGLIVFMKK
+607 SCLRDLGLLVFMKK

-636 NIEDDKE
+636 NIEDNEE

-660 LVNLF
+660 LINLF

-708 LIKFFDHVSF
+708 LIKFFDQVSF
-718 HSSDR
+718 HSSDN

-730 LENWKN
+730 WENWKN

>member
-1 MGFLNL
+1 
-7 CYKKSRKMTLKFENL
+7 MTLKFENL
-22 SHIQVK
+22 GHIQVK

-48 APENLFQN
+48 SLENLFQN
-56 GECIL
+56 GECLL

-69 NRKKVFKNLSTKIHD
+69 NRKNVFKNLITKTHD
-84 PLIERDQI
+84 PLIEQDQI
-92 SLFLYYFKRISY
+92 SLFLNYFKRISY
-104 IEKIWR
+104 IKKIWR
-110 KIECI
+110 KIESI
-115 GKKKCMYQEFDCK
+115 GKKKCMYQEFNCK
-128 ITALPAKIPS
+128 ITALPDKFPS
-138 FSNDLI
+138 FRNDLI
-144 LNPLYVFNFTSE
+144 LNPLYVYNFISE
-156 KIKEIKDHE
+156 KINELKDNE
-165 YFNIECQNCSKKVLV
+165 YFNIECQNCSKKVLI
-180 LLEALLNTLYELKV
+180 LLEALSNTLNELKI

-199 RFLKSNSNSKDL
+199 IFLKSNSNSKDL
-211 NKFYEEFFFKKSLFF
+211 NKFYEEFFFKKSLSF
-226 EEKKSFDKAFIVS
+226 EEKKSFNKAIIVS
-239 TGDLFEKYKTGDNQ
+239 TGDLFEKYKMGDNQ
-253 IFQISIYNM
+253 IFQISIYNI

-288 VQDVK
+288 VQDAK

-299 NINKIAPLEDLIS
+299 NTNKIAPLENLIS
-312 IYKKEALIYLNS
+312 IYKKEALIYLDS

-360 EVFLDSP
+360 EIFLDSP

-436 NHFALDIRKL
+436 NNFALDIRKL

-458 NGTLNPAI
+458 NRTLNPAI

-505 RKIYVENVIESL
+505 RKIYVENVIESI

-553 RTPDIIYLGEILTK
+553 RTPDIIYLGEILTR
-567 EEAEAMFHCLAA
+567 EEADAMFHCLAA
-579 GLKGFQTIHSNDIAS
+579 GLKGFQTIHSNDIDS
-594 LINRIIHHFKIHI
+594 FINRILHHFKIHI

-621 NREKRFVDSISEINN
+621 NREKRFIDSILEINH
-636 NIEDDKE
+636 NIEDKKD

-660 LVNLF
+660 LISLF

-678 ISKEKF
+678 IGKEKF

-697 LQKIDKLSINK
+697 LQKIDRLSINE
-708 LIKFFDHVSF
+708 LIKFFDQVSF
-718 HSSDR
+718 YSSDN

-730 LENWKN
+730 WENWKN
-736 SCSLNL
+736 SCSLNS

>member
-1 MGFLNL
+1 
-7 CYKKSRKMTLKFENL
+7 MTLKFENL

-34 EEKTLVIDCSECSG
+34 EEKILVIDCSECSG
-48 APENLFQN
+48 ALETLFQN
-56 GECIL
+56 GKCIL

-69 NRKKVFKNLSTKIHD
+69 NRKKVFINLTTKSHD

-92 SLFLYYFKRISY
+92 SLFLKYFKRISY
-104 IEKIWR
+104 IKKIWR
-110 KIECI
+110 KIESI
-115 GKKKCMYQEFDCK
+115 GKKKCMYQEFNCK
-128 ITALPAKIPS
+128 ITALSAKFLS

-144 LNPLYVFNFTSE
+144 LNPLYVFNFISG
-156 KIKEIKDHE
+156 KINELKDHE
-165 YFNIECQNCSKKVLV
+165 FFNIECQNCSKKVLV
-180 LLEALLNTLYELKV
+180 LLEALLNTLNELKI

-199 RFLKSNSNSKDL
+199 RFLKSNNNSKDL

-226 EEKKSFDKAFIVS
+226 EEKKSFDKALIVS

-253 IFQISIYNM
+253 IFQISIYDI

-299 NINKIAPLEDLIS
+299 DINKITPLENLIN
-312 IYKKEALIYLNS
+312 IYKKEALIYLDS
-324 KYKFPLIEKERIA
+324 KYKFPLIERERIA
-337 YIAALCKLNL
+337 YIAALRKLNL

-381 RTDIKFELKE
+381 RTDIKFGLKE

-446 NKNILTIQDLLK
+446 NKNILTVQDLLK

-594 LINRIIHHFKIHI
+594 FINRIIHHFKIHI

-636 NIEDDKE
+636 NIEDNEE

-660 LVNLF
+660 LINLF

-708 LIKFFDHVSF
+708 LIKFFDQVSF
-718 HSSDR
+718 HSSDN

-730 LENWKN
+730 WENWKN

>member
-1 MGFLNL
+1 
-7 CYKKSRKMTLKFENL
+7 MTLKFENL

-34 EEKTLVIDCSECSG
+34 EEKILVIDCSECSG
-48 APENLFQN
+48 ALENLFLN

-69 NRKKVFKNLSTKIHD
+69 NRKKVFKNLTTKIHD

-92 SLFLYYFKRISY
+92 SLFLNYFKRIRY
-104 IEKIWR
+104 IKKIWR
-110 KIECI
+110 KIENV

-128 ITALPAKIPS
+128 ITALLAS
-138 FSNDLI
+138 FFSLNNGLI
-144 LNPLYVFNFTSE
+144 LNPLYVFNFISE
-156 KIKEIKDHE
+156 KINELKDHE
-165 YFNIECQNCSKKVLV
+165 YFNIECQNCSKKVLALLEV
-180 LLEALLNTLYELKV
+180 LLNALNELKI

-199 RFLKSNSNSKDL
+199 KFLKSNSNSKDL
-211 NKFYEEFFFKKSLFF
+211 NKFYNEFFFKKSLYF
-226 EEKKSFDKAFIVS
+226 EEKKSFDNALIIPI
-239 TGDLFEKYKTGDNQ
+239 GDLFEKYKTGDNQ
-253 IFQISIYNM
+253 IFQISIYNI

-277 SVVDENYFKKV
+277 SLVDENYFKKV

-293 NNLKLL
+293 NNLKLID
-299 NINKIAPLEDLIS
+299 INKIAPLENLIS
-312 IYKKEALIYLNS
+312 IYKKEALIYLDS
-324 KYKFPLIEKERIA
+324 KYKFPLIERERIA

-360 EVFLDSP
+360 EIFLDSP

-381 RTDIKFELKE
+381 RTDIEFALKE

-399 RIYSGKRLDYSNPS
+399 RLYSGKRLDYSNPS

-436 NHFALDIRKL
+436 NNFALDIRKL

-458 NGTLNPAI
+458 NGTISPAI
-466 AAFLYLSLIRRVNI
+466 AAFLYMSLIRRVNI

-530 VDSLQVGLNHKLSKQ
+530 VDSLQIGLNHKLSKQ

-567 EEAEAMFHCLAA
+567 EEAEALFHCLAA

-636 NIEDDKE
+636 NIEDNKD

-648 FKFNPQ
+648 FKFNPR

-660 LVNLF
+660 LISLF

-708 LIKFFDHVSF
+708 LIKFFDQVSF
-718 HSSDR
+718 HSSDN
-723 LENLCLF
+723 LENLFVF

>member
-1 MGFLNL
+1 
-7 CYKKSRKMTLKFENL
+7 MTLKFENL
-22 SHIQVK
+22 GHIQVK

-48 APENLFQN
+48 SLENLFQN
-56 GECIL
+56 GECLL

-69 NRKKVFKNLSTKIHD
+69 NRKNIFKNLTTKTHD
-84 PLIERDQI
+84 PLIEQDQI
-92 SLFLYYFKRISY
+92 SLFLNYFKRISY
-104 IEKIWR
+104 IKKIWR
-110 KIECI
+110 KIESI
-115 GKKKCMYQEFDCK
+115 GKKKCMYQEFNCK
-128 ITALPAKIPS
+128 ITALPDKFPS
-138 FSNDLI
+138 FRNDLI
-144 LNPLYVFNFTSE
+144 LNPLYVYNFISE
-156 KIKEIKDHE
+156 KINELKDNE
-165 YFNIECQNCSKKVLV
+165 YFNIECQNCSKKVLI
-180 LLEALLNTLYELKV
+180 LLEALSNTLNELKI

-199 RFLKSNSNSKDL
+199 IFLKSNSNSKDL
-211 NKFYEEFFFKKSLFF
+211 NKFYEEFFFKKSLSF
-226 EEKKSFDKAFIVS
+226 EEKKSFNKAIIVS
-239 TGDLFEKYKTGDNQ
+239 TGDLFEKYKMGDNQ
-253 IFQISIYNM
+253 IFQISIYNI

-288 VQDVK
+288 VQDTK

-299 NINKIAPLEDLIS
+299 NTNKIAPLENLIS
-312 IYKKEALIYLNS
+312 IYKKEALIYLDS

-360 EVFLDSP
+360 EIFLDSP

-436 NHFALDIRKL
+436 NNFALDIRKL

-458 NGTLNPAI
+458 NRTLNPAI

-505 RKIYVENVIESL
+505 RKIYVENVIESI

-553 RTPDIIYLGEILTK
+553 RTPDIIYLGEILTR
-567 EEAEAMFHCLAA
+567 EEADAMFHCLAA
-579 GLKGFQTIHSNDIAS
+579 GLKGFQTIHSNDIDS
-594 LINRIIHHFKIHI
+594 FINRILHHFKIHI

-621 NREKRFVDSISEINN
+621 NREKRFIDSILEINH
-636 NIEDDKE
+636 NIEDKKN

-660 LVNLF
+660 LISLF

-678 ISKEKF
+678 IGKEKF

-697 LQKIDKLSINK
+697 LQKIDRLSINE
-708 LIKFFDHVSF
+708 LIKFFDQVSF
-718 HSSDR
+718 YSSDN

-730 LENWKN
+730 WENWKN
-736 SCSLNL
+736 SCSLNS

>member
-1 MGFLNL
+1 
-7 CYKKSRKMTLKFENL
+7 MTIKFEHL

-28 ETLSSK
+28 ETLSGK
-34 EEKTLVIDCSECSG
+34 EEKVLVIDCSECSG
-48 APENLFQN
+48 ALEHLFQN
-56 GECIL
+56 EECIL

-69 NRKKVFKNLSTKIHD
+69 NRKKVFTNVITKIHD
-84 PLIERDQI
+84 PLIDQDQI
-92 SLFLYYFKRISY
+92 SLFLNYFKRISY
-104 IEKIWR
+104 IKKIWR
-110 KIECI
+110 KIESI
-115 GKKKCMYQEFDCK
+115 GKKKCIYQEFNCK
-128 ITALPAKIPS
+128 ITALPPKFLY

-144 LNPLYVFNFTSE
+144 LNPLYVFNFISE
-156 KIKEIKDHE
+156 KINELKDLE
-165 YFNIECQNCSKKVLV
+165 YFNIECQNCSKKVL
-180 LLEALLNTLYELKV
+180 LLLKALLNVLNELKIV
-194 IQSYK
+194 QSYK

-226 EEKKSFDKAFIVS
+226 EEKKSFDKALTVS

-253 IFQISIYNM
+253 IFQISIYNI
-262 ANEYEKKYTVQYSFE
+262 ASEYEKKYTIQYSFE

-293 NNLKLL
+293 NDLKLL
-299 NINKIAPLEDLIS
+299 DINKIAPLENLIS
-312 IYKKEALIYLNS
+312 IYKKEALIYLDS
-324 KYKFPLIEKERIA
+324 KYKFPLIERERIA

-360 EVFLDSP
+360 EIFLDSP

-381 RTDIKFELKE
+381 RTDIKFKSKE

-446 NKNILTIQDLLK
+446 NKNILTVQDLLK

-466 AAFLYLSLIRRVNI
+466 AAFLYLSLMRRVNI

-499 LTPKEF
+499 LTPKKF

-517 NQSKYERHQLKYK
+517 NQSKYDRHQLKYR

-579 GLKGFQTIHSNDIAS
+579 GLKGFQTIHSNDIPS

-621 NREKRFVDSISEINN
+621 NREKRFVDSISEINS
-636 NIEDDKE
+636 NIEDNKE
-643 IYQTL
+643 IYQIL

-660 LVNLF
+660 LINLF

-684 QVLFNLYKDMFNT
+684 QVLFNIYKDIFNT
-697 LQKIDKLSINK
+697 LQKIDKISINK
-708 LIKFFDHVSF
+708 LIKFFDQVSF
-718 HSSDR
+718 HSSDN

-730 LENWKN
+730 WENWKN